1 MKNHD
6 TIAAI
11 ATGTSNAGIS
21 IIRIS
26 GSDAIAVA
34 DSLFVSKKGKKS
46 LKNVKSHTLHYGI
59 IVDENVMVDE
69 VLVSIMKAPNT
80 YTTEDIVEINCHGGM
95 IVTKKI
101 LELVVA
107 HGARIAEPGEFTKR
121 AFLNGR
127 IDLSQAEAV
136 IDLIHAT
143 NEQAV
148 KNSVRQLNGNLCRK
162 IKEIRDSVIR
172 DTAFIE
178 AALDD
183 PEHISLDGFTET
195 LKEHTDNNLKEIKQ
209 LLKTMCET
217 YPDMK
222 SKVFGAMQRM
232 PLPGWQPREN
242 WRLSK

>member
-1 MKNHD
+1 MRNKD

-11 ATGTSNAGIS
+11 ATGTTNAGIS

-26 GSDAIAVA
+26 GTDAISVA
-34 DSLFVSKKGKKS
+34 DAIFVSKKGKKKLS
-46 LKNVKSHTLHYGI
+46 EVKTHTLHYGS
-59 IVDENVMVDE
+59 VFDGELMVDE
-69 VLVSIMKAPNT
+69 VLVSVMKAPNT
-80 YTTEDIVEINCHGGM
+80 YTTEDIVEINCHGGI

-101 LELVVA
+101 LELVLR

-162 IKEIRDSVIR
+162 IKEIRDY
-172 DTAFIE
+172 FE
-178 AALDD
+178 
-183 PEHISLDGFTET
+183 
-195 LKEHTDNNLKEIKQ
+195 K
-209 LLKTMCET
+209 
-217 YPDMK
+217 
-222 SKVFGAMQRM
+222 
-232 PLPGWQPREN
+232 
-242 WRLSK
+242 

>member
-1 MKNHD
+1 MKNQD

-26 GSDAIAVA
+26 GADAFAVA
-34 DSLFVSKKGKKS
+34 DAIFVSNKGKKK
-46 LKNVKSHTLHYGI
+46 LAEQKSHTLHYGMI
-59 IVDENVMVDE
+59 MDGEVMVDE
-69 VLVSIMKAPNT
+69 VLVSVMKAPNT
-80 YTTEDIVEINCHGGM
+80 YTTENIVEINCHGGM

-101 LELVVA
+101 LELVLL

-127 IDLSQAEAV
+127 MDLSQAEAV

-162 IKEIRDSVIR
+162 IKEIRDSVLR

-183 PEHISLDGFTET
+183 PEHISLEGYPDELLAKDEEWLQE
-195 LKEHTDNNLKEIKQ
+195 LKK
-209 LLKTMCET
+209 LLK
-217 YPDMK
+217 
-222 SKVFGAMQRM
+222 S
-232 PLPGWQPREN
+232 
-242 WRLSK
+242 